1 MDRGVQ
7 ILVGAFKNEATADQA
22 YRRLKRSE
30 NDPWLADAA
39 IVVRQGNR
47 VTFKESK
54 DMGFGKGAVAGGAVG
69 LLASMFFPPAIVITT
84 VGGAIIGGLGAK
96 LHDANIP
103 DEKFKRLGEKLEPG
117 TAAIVAMVDEGLV
130 NQATDALK
138 RLGASVTTE
147 GLDAETVD
155 RLKAAAG
162 TTSGTASGTA
172 SGTDPGTAGTAG
184 TSSGTV

>member
-7 ILVGAFKNEATADQA
+7 ILVAAFKDEASADQA

-39 IVVRQGNR
+39 IIVRQGNK

-54 DMGFGKGAVAGGAVG
+54 DMGFGKGAVAGGAIG
-69 LLASMFFPPAIVITT
+69 ALAALFFPPVIVITT
-84 VGGAIIGGLGAK
+84 VSGAIIGGLSAK

-103 DEKFKRLGEKLEPG
+103 DEKFKRLGQALEPG
-117 TAAIVAMVDEGLV
+117 TAAIVAIVDEGLV

-138 RLGASVTTE
+138 RMGATVTTE
-147 GLDAETVD
+147 GLDTETVD
-155 RLKAAAG
+155 RLKAASGTTSG
-162 TTSGTASGTA
+162 TTSGTASGT
-172 SGTDPGTAGTAG
+172 
-184 TSSGTV
+184 V